1 MNKKTLL
8 ALTALLGLLLSA
20 CAPQATQQ
28 ATQGAPATGS
38 TITLDTPEA
47 VAINRAALEA
57 WHLMELA
64 RLQTG
69 QYTTNALVDLTPP
82 QGVQWR
88 VEGFS
93 GDAYT
98 LRFTSSNVTDL
109 EWLVTPEGV
118 SAVRVAGQDASS

>member
-1 MNKKTLL
+1 MNKLL
-8 ALTALLGLLLSA
+8 LLTALLGLLLSA
-20 CAPQATQQ
+20 CAPR

-98 LRFTSSNVTDL
+98 LRFVSSNVTDL

-118 SAVRVAGQDASS
+118 SAVRVGGQDASS

>member
-1 MNKKTLL
+1 MNKLL
-8 ALTALLGLLLSA
+8 LLTALLGLLLSA
-20 CAPQATQQ
+20 CAPQ

-98 LRFTSSNVTDL
+98 LRFVSSNVTDL

-118 SAVRVAGQDASS
+118 SAVRVGGQDASS

>member
-1 MNKKTLL
+1 MNKLL
-8 ALTALLGLLLSA
+8 LLTALLGLLLSA
-20 CAPQATQQ
+20 CAPQA
-28 ATQGAPATGS
+28 AQGAPATGS

-47 VAINRAALEA
+47 VAVNRAALEG

-98 LRFTSSNVTDL
+98 LRFVSSNVTDL

-118 SAVRVAGQDASS
+118 SAVRVGGQDASS

>member
-1 MNKKTLL
+1 MNKLL
-8 ALTALLGLLLSA
+8 LLTALLGLLLSA
-20 CAPQATQQ
+20 CAPQ

-47 VAINRAALEA
+47 VAVNRAALEA

-98 LRFTSSNVTDL
+98 LRFVSSNVTDL

-118 SAVRVAGQDASS
+118 SAVRVGGQDASS

>member
-1 MNKKTLL
+1 MNKKYLIVLTLL
-8 ALTALLGLLLSA
+8 VGLSLSA
-20 CAPQATQQ
+20 CAPQT
-28 ATQGAPATGS
+28 TQGAPATGS

-47 VAINRAALEA
+47 VAVNRAALEA

-98 LRFTSSNVTDL
+98 LRFVSSNVSNL

>member
-1 MNKKTLL
+1 MNKLL
-8 ALTALLGLLLSA
+8 LLTALLGLLLSA
-20 CAPQATQQ
+20 CAPQ

-47 VAINRAALEA
+47 VAVNRAALEA

-98 LRFTSSNVTDL
+98 LRFVSSNVTDL

-118 SAVRVAGQDASS
+118 SAVRVVGQDASS